1 MLFYKHLIVC
11 FISGEVIK
19 METDIDDLRL
29 LDDLEF
35 LFEDDELRFGL
46 ENAVVEQETF
56 RVEVLDETNGMLIP
70 IFLYDLDRCLIS
82 SELL

>member
-1 MLFYKHLIVC
+1 
-11 FISGEVIK
+11 

-56 RVEVLDETNGMLIP
+56 RVEVLDETNGMFIP
-70 IFLYDLDRCLIS
+70 IFLYDLDRCLFS
-82 SELL
+82 FELL